1 MYWMNKRYFKSRMFL
16 FAFFKTETIS
26 ETADPLRF
34 GLTVSYCIYTKNELF
49 VIDMYFVF
57 FLESFIIPVLL
68 KKTKT
73 HRWKSRELW
82 NLVPRK
88 KFGILDNLKENFYR
102 GVYSS
107 TGLFESIQK
116 VSFYNNN
123 DGSNMQL
130 YDKYKK
136 MHL

>member
-73 HRWKSRELW
+73 HRWK
-82 NLVPRK
+82 K
-88 KFGILDNLKENFYR
+88 
-102 GVYSS
+102 
-107 TGLFESIQK
+107 
-116 VSFYNNN
+116 
-123 DGSNMQL
+123 
-130 YDKYKK
+130 
-136 MHL
+136 